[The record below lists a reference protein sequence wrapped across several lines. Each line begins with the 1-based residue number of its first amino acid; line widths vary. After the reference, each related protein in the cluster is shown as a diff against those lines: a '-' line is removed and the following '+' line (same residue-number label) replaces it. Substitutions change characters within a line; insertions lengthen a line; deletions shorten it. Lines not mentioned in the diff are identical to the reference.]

1 MIIVFSL
8 IFITGL
14 WFVLSISQKKK
25 KLLPEFINGKP
36 TIVFFWVDNQPCR
49 DMNLKIDKIKSDF
62 KGSVK
67 VLNFNAIRDYRIAE
81 NYLIFDV
88 PVVILFDKEGN
99 PVLKITKPEEYS
111 KLEAKLK
118 EII

>member
-1 MIIVFSL
+1 
-8 IFITGL
+8 
-14 WFVLSISQKKK
+14 
-25 KLLPEFINGKP
+25 
-36 TIVFFWVDNQPCR
+36 
-49 DMNLKIDKIKSDF
+49 MNLKIDKIKSDF